1 MAATKSRYLGVQPF
15 KTSDRQIFFGR
26 DEDIE
31 NLHDFILLEKLV
43 VLFGKSGYG
52 KSSLLNAGVMP
63 RLLDEKQPAAF
74 RYRPIAVRFTD
85 YDEKHAISPQETL
98 KRLLNAIP
106 VEQDADFLS
115 GPNLDDTLW
124 LQFKRRQTAAGGQ
137 FVLLFDQF
145 EEFFSYP
152 ADQQEAFRRQLAEL
166 LYTDIPQ
173 ALRAQME
180 TLDENARRFLAR
192 PMNVKAVFAIRSDRM
207 SQLDSMKDTLPA
219 ILHKR
224 YELRP
229 LTPAQAR
236 EAIVRPARIVGAEF
250 NSPPFEYTEGGL
262 NAILQAL
269 TSKTAAGKDGAAAGI
284 EAFQLQI
291 ICEYLESRVRD
302 GLVPDLDGNGMP
314 DITEAEL
321 PEMDTLYENYY
332 HRKLGELPAGA
343 REKAQQVL
351 EDALLAEDAA
361 TGEGRRKSVDRL
373 DLLQMGLSENLLDD
387 LEKTYLIRRELN
399 TVGGYNYEISHD
411 TLLAPI
417 MKSRKVRM
425 EAEERAANARRM
437 RRLFLGVMLLLALTA
452 GAVGLAVWA
461 LGQRDEAERQQQ
473 IAEKALADFRA
484 EQAAK
489 TLLEFAKL
497 ETDASLILSYGGC
510 PEEKIQEML
519 RLAGNHPDSNRLK
532 ETVSRLQNTLL
543 KNKKNDCK

>member
-15 KTSDRQIFFGR
+15 KTSDRHIFFGR

-31 NLHDFILLEKLV
+31 NLHDFILLEKMV

-52 KSSLLNAGVMP
+52 KSSLLNAGVIP
-63 RLLDEKQPAAF
+63 WLLDEKQPVAF
-74 RYRPIAVRFTD
+74 RYRPIEVRFTD
-85 YDEKHAISPQETL
+85 YDEKYSISPQETL
-98 KRLLNAIP
+98 KRLLSAIP
-106 VEQDADFLS
+106 VDNDADFLA
-115 GPNLDDTLW
+115 GTGLEDTLW
-124 LQFKRRQTAAGGQ
+124 LQFKRRQTATGGQ

-173 ALRAQME
+173 ALRAHMDI
-180 TLDENARRFLAR
+180 LSENDRRYLVR
-192 PMNVKAVFAIRSDRM
+192 SMNIKAVFAIRSDRM
-207 SQLDSMKDTLPA
+207 SQLDSMKDALPA

-236 EAIVRPARIVGAEF
+236 EAIVRPASIVGKEF

-269 TSKTAAGKDGAAAGI
+269 TSKTIAGKNSAAGI

-302 GLVPDLDGNGMP
+302 GLVQDIDGNSLL
-314 DITEAEL
+314 DIAEAEL
-321 PEMDTLYENYY
+321 PDMDTLYENYY
-332 HRKLGELPAGA
+332 HRKLDELLADA

-417 MKSRKVRM
+417 MKSRKVRI
-425 EAEERAANARRM
+425 EAKERAANARRM
-437 RRLFLGVMLLLALTA
+437 QRLFLGVMLLLALTA

-461 LGQRDEAERQQQ
+461 LGQQNEAERQKT
-473 IAEKALADFRA
+473 IAEKALANFRA
-484 EQAAK
+484 AQAEKA
-489 TLLEFAKL
+489 LLEFKNA
-497 ETDASLILSYGGC
+497 ETRANIIIEAGGC
-510 PEEKIQEML
+510 PDELFPSMRFLAGQHPDSTRLKEKIQSIEQK
-519 RLAGNHPDSNRLK
+519 S
-532 ETVSRLQNTLL
+532 T
-543 KNKKNDCK
+543 DCR